1 MIAMCLMSVNVSVV
15 GTFMQALVLLET
27 IALRA
32 LFVGSVETVKTAPT
46 LNTIRSRNLIAFL
59 MTRQRVTLKFFL
71 KYD

>member
-15 GTFMQALVLLET
+15 GTFVQALVRIET

-32 LFVGSVETVKTAPT
+32 LFVGSAETVKTAPHSNAI
-46 LNTIRSRNLIAFL
+46 LARNLIAFL
-59 MTRQRVTLKFFL
+59 MTRQRVTFEFSL